1 MTHTAYD
8 ATIALIRDLE
18 DQRYAAMLTSDLDG
32 LNRLLSDRLVYSHS
46 NAERDSKA
54 SYLDRVRNGTF
65 VYESIQHPEE
75 KIILADGAAVVIG
88 TMIAKAYWSGELKT
102 LRNGACAVWA
112 KEEDGQ
118 WRLIAYQPTP
128 ILPS

>member
-1 MTHTAYD
+1 MTTVNTD
-8 ATIALIRDLE
+8 AAVALIRQLE
-18 DQRYAAMLTSDLDG
+18 DRRYAAMITSDVDALDQ
-32 LNRLLSDRLVYSHS
+32 LLSGRLVYSHS
-46 NAERDSKA
+46 NAERDSKG

-65 VYESIQHPEE
+65 VYDSIQHPEE

-128 ILPS
+128 ILTS

>member
-8 ATIALIRDLE
+8 TTIALIRELE
-18 DQRYAAMLTSDLDG
+18 DQRYAAMVASDLDA
-32 LNRLLSDRLVYSHS
+32 LDRLLSDRLVYAHS

-65 VYESIQHPEE
+65 VYEGIQHPEE
-75 KIILADGAAVVIG
+75 KIILADGAAVVLG
-88 TMIAKAYWSGELKT
+88 TMIAKAYWSGELRT

-128 ILPS
+128 ILTG

>member
-1 MTHTAYD
+1 MTHTPGD
-8 ATIALIRDLE
+8 ATIALIRQLE

-54 SYLDRVRNGTF
+54 SYLGRVSDGTF
-65 VYESIQHPEE
+65 VYESIEHPEE
-75 KIILADGAAVVIG
+75 KIILADGAAVVLG
-88 TMIAKAYWSGELKT
+88 TMIAKAYWSGELRT

-128 ILPS
+128 ILTS

>member
-1 MTHTAYD
+1 MTHTTCD
-8 ATIALIRDLE
+8 ATIALIRELE

-54 SYLDRVRNGTF
+54 SYLDRVRDGTF

-128 ILPS
+128 ILTS

>member
-8 ATIALIRDLE
+8 TTIALIRELE
-18 DQRYAAMLTSDLDG
+18 DQRYAAMVASDLDA
-32 LNRLLSDRLVYSHS
+32 LDRLLSDRLVYAHS

-75 KIILADGAAVVIG
+75 KIILADGAAVVLG

-118 WRLIAYQPTP
+118 WRLVAYQPTP
-128 ILPS
+128 ILTG

>member
-1 MTHTAYD
+1 MTNTARD
-8 ATIALIRDLE
+8 TTIALIRELE

-54 SYLDRVRNGTF
+54 SYLDRVRDRTF
-65 VYESIQHPEE
+65 VYESIDHPEE

-118 WRLIAYQPTP
+118 WRLVAYQPTP
-128 ILPS
+128 ILTG